1 MARTEHLPIYK
12 ASYDLCLYLEQVVHG
27 FSRYHKYTLSTDLR
41 DAARRALA
49 QRLKVLW
56 FLRNWHSRYRTGMQT
71 LSPSPRFSIRSALTA
86 TCLIAFAQCATAQS
100 ASPDAN
106 TDVLTVRISADGVCN
121 FLDDSALCEQL
132 GKYLLTKHPA
142 QKRHLH
148 ITVDRASKYEL
159 VAATLKSLEGTGFK
173 VGFVNTELSTKQAIS
188 EGNYIG
194 YATVADALATLKA
207 QGLLPVPGINGEV
220 SFAEPDN
227 KTTWTFVGKDD
238 PAYPSAV
245 RYVFGT
251 SDGPVLHVEIAI
263 LCEASEEP
271 CEKFRSVTRENVTQL
286 SKMMAG
292 DPWCLAL

>member
-1 MARTEHLPIYK
+1 
-12 ASYDLCLYLEQVVHG
+12 
-27 FSRYHKYTLSTDLR
+27 
-41 DAARRALA
+41 
-49 QRLKVLW
+49 
-56 FLRNWHSRYRTGMQT
+56 
-71 LSPSPRFSIRSALTA
+71 
-86 TCLIAFAQCATAQS
+86 
-100 ASPDAN
+100 
-106 TDVLTVRISADGVCN
+106 LTVRISADGVCN

-142 QKRHLH
+142 QKRQ
-148 ITVDRASKYEL
+148 
-159 VAATLKSLEGTGFK
+159 

-271 CEKFRSVTRENVTQL
+271 CEKFRSVTRGKRYSTIQNDGGRSLVLGAL
-286 SKMMAG
+286 SEEYLSSAFG
-292 DPWCLAL
+292 CPSH